1 MKVAIRETIN
11 MSWPTIAIVVAI
23 LIIMRVAYLINGER
37 KKFILHEELFTLMFI
52 VYLLILFRL
61 VTSQDLPGGGTNL
74 TPFKEIMRYKVGTSS
89 FYRQVVGNIL
99 LFIPLGYFATSFCKI
114 KKLWGITV
122 VSLLSSF
129 TIECVQHFIGRSFDI
144 DDIILNVVGGICGF
158 LLYIGLNAIRNHL
171 PKIFRRNWFYNL
183 LSIAIIVFGVL
194 CLLKII

>member
-1 MKVAIRETIN
+1 MKAAIRETIN
-11 MSWPTIAIVVAI
+11 MSWPTIAIVVSI

-37 KKFILHEELFTLMFI
+37 KKLVLHEELFILMFI

-74 TPFKEIMRYKVGTSS
+74 IPFKEIMRYKVGTNS

-129 TIECVQHFIGRSFDI
+129 TIECVQHFIGRSFEDRKST
-144 DDIILNVVGGICGF
+144 V
-158 LLYIGLNAIRNHL
+158 
-171 PKIFRRNWFYNL
+171 
-183 LSIAIIVFGVL
+183 
-194 CLLKII
+194 